1 MSFLPGYAQDVGS
14 RDRQEDYLAEKQIG
28 NMHVAILADGM
39 GGYEGGDQASDIVT
53 QGFIRF
59 VEQQAQRYPQIPD
72 LLVDATFSANARLAQ
87 IKKNANSNMG
97 STLVASLVRGNHA
110 WWVSVGDSLLYLWRN
125 DQLQKLNAK
134 HSHYQDLRQKVFLGE
149 MSSAQVA
156 SDPQRDGLTSALTGR
171 EIKYVDVSRF
181 GIDLQQGDIFILASD
196 GLETLST
203 EQIIAILQKNSTPQQ
218 IADILVRHVKLA
230 GNPHQD
236 NVSVLVV
243 GANIQ
248 QGVDPRNRIVT
259 RVKKNRFASPFILP
273 IGGLLVGGM
282 LGFAAAKI
290 QSKPME
296 QQDTPSIPRNLPA
309 SSDLPKRCIDEV
321 KRAGEVCQQVF
332 AKYKRSLDFCPKIEE
347 ETKKRCESSQVQPL
361 LGQKSPAQQPPA
373 LQPPAPQPPA
383 PQPPAPQPPVPQPPA
398 PQPPA
403 PQPPA
408 PQPQT
413 QLVPNPEPSHPIQ
426 QTTTQQPLSPVTPQ
440 PSNRTGNYQGRFE

>member
-59 VEQQAQRYPQIPD
+59 VEQQTQRYPQIPD

-87 IKKNANSNMG
+87 IKKNSNSNMG
-97 STLVASLVRGNHA
+97 STLVALLVCGNHA

-125 DQLQKLNAK
+125 GQLQKLNAK

-156 SDPQRDGLTSALTGR
+156 SDPQRDGLTSALAGR
-171 EIKYVDVSRF
+171 EIKYVDISRF

-203 EQIIAILQKNSTPQQ
+203 EQIIAILQKSSAPQQ
-218 IADILVRHVKLA
+218 IADVLVRHVKLV

-248 QGVDPRNRIVT
+248 QGADLKNGMAARA
-259 RVKKNRFASPFILP
+259 KKSWFTSPSILA
-273 IGGLLVGGM
+273 ISGLLVGGM
-282 LGFAAAKI
+282 LGFVATRI
-290 QSKPME
+290 PSKLKE
-296 QQDTPSIPRNLPA
+296 QQNIPSITKNPLV
-309 SSDLPKRCIDEV
+309 SLDLSKRCIDEV
-321 KRAGEVCQQVF
+321 KRAGEVCRQVF
-332 AKYKRSLDFCPKIEE
+332 AEKTKSLVFCPKIEE
-347 ETKKRCESSQVQPL
+347 ETKKRCESSQVQPHP
-361 LGQKSPAQQPPA
+361 GQKNPDSAA
-373 LQPPAPQPPA
+373 HDSAT
-383 PQPPAPQPPVPQPPA
+383 PVPQPT
-398 PQPPA
+398 
-403 PQPPA
+403 A

-413 QLVPNPEPSHPIQ
+413 QQVPNTEPSHPIQ
-426 QTTTQQPLSPVTPQ
+426 QTTTQQPFGPTTLQ
-440 PSNRTGNYQGRFE
+440 PSNRIGNHQGQRLEQ